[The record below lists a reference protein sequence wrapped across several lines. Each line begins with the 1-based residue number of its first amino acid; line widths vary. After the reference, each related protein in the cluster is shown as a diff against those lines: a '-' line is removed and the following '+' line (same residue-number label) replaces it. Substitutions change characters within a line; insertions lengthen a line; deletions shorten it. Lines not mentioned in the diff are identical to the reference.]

1 MFLRKR
7 RAIGLDIGSANL
19 KVALINGT
27 KSGYELA
34 LFDIM
39 PLEYG
44 IISDGIINDREKLI
58 FYIDELSK
66 KLKISGSDTVIG
78 IAGHS
83 SIIIKRITIP
93 QMTEDELD
101 ISIRYEAEQY
111 VPFDINDVD
120 IDFQILGP
128 SPDIEG
134 QMDVILIA
142 AKKAVVREYYDVVR
156 EAGLNPVII
165 DADAFALS
173 NMFEVN
179 YDGIPDRNIA
189 LINIG
194 ACITNINILRNK
206 SPIFT
211 RDIAIGGN
219 HYTEILEKGMNISR
233 EDAERL
239 KLGRAIEGID
249 PLDVQ
254 IAMNSASEE
263 IISEIYRSFEFFRSS
278 VSDEEI
284 TKIMISGGTSMA
296 KGLLD
301 MMRERLG
308 MSVDMIDPFRKI
320 KILEGLDSVYIRDVA
335 PMAAVVVGLALRR
348 PGDR

>member
-1 MFLRKR
+1 MFLKKK
-7 RAIGLDIGSANL
+7 RAIGLDIGSAYL
-19 KVALINGT
+19 KAALIQES

-34 LFDIM
+34 LFDMM

-44 IISDGIINDREKLI
+44 IIYDGIINDRDKLI
-58 FYIDELSK
+58 FYLQEFIKRLGIK
-66 KLKISGSDTVIG
+66 GSDAVIG

-83 SIIIKRITIP
+83 SVIIKRITIP
-93 QMTEDELD
+93 QMTEEELD

-128 SPDIEG
+128 SADVEG

-142 AKKAVVREYYDVVR
+142 AKKAVVKEYYDVVK
-156 EAGLNPVII
+156 AGGLNPVII

-173 NMFEVN
+173 NMFEIN
-179 YDGIPDRNIA
+179 YDIPDKNVA
-189 LINIG
+189 LVNIG
-194 ACITNINILRNK
+194 ACITNINILQNK
-206 SPIFT
+206 RPIFT

-239 KLGRAIEGID
+239 KLGRSIEGID
-249 PLDVQ
+249 PIDFQ

-263 IISEIYRSFEFFRSS
+263 IIAEIYRSFEFFRSS

-284 TKIMISGGTSMA
+284 TRIILSGGTSMV

-301 MMRERLG
+301 MMKERLG
-308 MSVDMIDPFRKI
+308 IGVEIVDPFRKI
-320 KILEGLDSVYIRDVA
+320 RILEGLDVAHIRDIA
-335 PMAAVVVGLALRR
+335 PMAAVVIGLALRR